1 MARVVGLTGGIGSGK
16 SETLAAFARHGAVT
30 LSSDDIV
37 HRLYD
42 RSDVRDAV
50 AARVG
55 PEVIADDGSIDR
67 RELGR
72 RAFADPELLR
82 FLEQLLL
89 PLVAGRFAAW
99 RDEQVADGATLLVH
113 EAPTLF
119 EAGVQDRYDAIV
131 TITAPEDIR
140 EQRRPGAAARM
151 ARQLPEAEKA
161 ARSDYVYRNTGT
173 LEQLDEFV
181 AGVIRDLDA
190 Q

>member
-1 MARVVGLTGGIGSGK
+1 M
-16 SETLAAFARHGAVT
+16 T

-42 RSDVRDAV
+42 LPEVRQAVAERVGSDVL
-50 AARVG
+50 AA
-55 PEVIADDGSIDR
+55 DGSIDR
-67 RELGR
+67 KELGR

-89 PLVAGRFAAW
+89 PLVAERFATW
-99 RDEQVADGATLLVH
+99 RDEQVAAGAALLVH

-131 TITAPEDIR
+131 AITAPEEVR

-181 AGVIRDLDA
+181 AGVIRDLD
-190 Q
+190 QR